1 MFNRDPVGPEAR
13 YLHDADALDWLGVI
27 GIVRIF
33 GLVDPKGGKPTGPD
47 AVKNIEVNLA
57 AARSR
62 LLSPSAKA
70 MAVSRIDEERV
81 FLDALR
87 RETANLSTL

>member
-1 MFNRDPVGPEAR
+1 
-13 YLHDADALDWLGVI
+13 
-27 GIVRIF
+27 
-33 GLVDPKGGKPTGPD
+33 
-47 AVKNIEVNLA
+47 VKNIQVNLA